1 MLNSLVTKD
10 VREIWYKLLYFI
22 TAIYPIWFL
31 WRPKTNDHVYHW
43 FATTLMVLY
52 VVDFA
57 LYYVLYSELRSYVA
71 YAMRDV
77 VLNFQLA
84 TCLSLSLLEIV
95 ISHPRP
101 NFKDN
106 QNGVLESEED
116 ANILS
121 GWLIMFMAL
130 LSWDQLKLH
139 RRNVFRAGKVN
150 GDLLVEDWL
159 SIVAVSLVILSPI
172 ALILSHCSNF
182 ADGCHDANPDGI

>member
-31 WRPKTNDHVYHW
+31 WRPKTNDHVNHW
-43 FATTLMVLY
+43 FATVLMVLY

-77 VLNFQLA
+77 VINFQLA

-106 QNGVLESEED
+106 QNGILESEED

-121 GWLIMFMAL
+121 GWLILFMAL

-172 ALILSHCSNF
+172 ALILGHCSNF
-182 ADGCHDANPDGI
+182 ADGCHDENLGGI

>member
-1 MLNSLVTKD
+1 MIYKMLNSLVTKD

-43 FATTLMVLY
+43 FATVLMVLY

-101 NFKDN
+101 NFQDN
-106 QNGVLESEED
+106 QNG
-116 ANILS
+116 IL
-121 GWLIMFMAL
+121 
-130 LSWDQLKLH
+130 
-139 RRNVFRAGKVN
+139 
-150 GDLLVEDWL
+150 
-159 SIVAVSLVILSPI
+159 
-172 ALILSHCSNF
+172 
-182 ADGCHDANPDGI
+182 